1 MKISNQEINGE
12 NGAFIIAE
20 IGQAHDGSLG
30 MAHSF
35 IEAVAAAGANAI
47 KFQTHIAKAES
58 TLDEPFRVPLSGQD
72 ENRFQYW
79 KRMEFTEEQWQD
91 LANHAKKRNL
101 IFLSSPFSIEAVVL
115 LSKIGMPAWK
125 IGSGEVFNYPLID
138 QIIQKGD
145 PILLSSGMSNWDQIT
160 KSVEYIQNRGA
171 NLALFQCTSK
181 YPTSL
186 DEIGL
191 NILEEIKSRYNNV
204 PNGLSDHSG
213 TLWPSLAALSQEV
226 DFIEVHVTFDKGMY
240 GPDSSSSINFK
251 ELKLICEA
259 NKAFTKMRQ
268 NPIDKDLFSKEIT
281 GTKSLFTKSLSPKYD
296 LPIGTI
302 IEEEMISLKKPS
314 GGLTMEE
321 INKIKGKKLKKPLS
335 SNHIIK
341 HEDLKNIF

>member
-1 MKISNQEINGE
+1 MEINNYKINGK

-30 MAHSF
+30 LAHSF
-35 IEAVAAAGANAI
+35 IEAVSSAGANAI

-58 TLDEPFRVPLSGQD
+58 TFDEPFRVPLSGQD

-79 KRMEFTEEQWQD
+79 KRMEFTTDQWND
-91 LANHAKKRNL
+91 LANHAKEKNL
-101 IFLSSPFSIEAVVL
+101 VFLSSPFSIEAIEL

-125 IGSGEVFNYPLID
+125 VGSGEVFNFPLID
-138 QIIQKGD
+138 QIIKRGG
-145 PILLSSGMSNWDQIT
+145 PILLSSGMSSWDQIN
-160 KSVEYIQNRGA
+160 KSIEYIQNKGA

-191 NILEEIKSRYNNV
+191 NILEEIRSRYKIN
-204 PNGLSDHSG
+204 NGLSDHSG
-213 TLWPSLAALSQEV
+213 TIWPSLAALAQGV
-226 DFIEVHVTFDKGMY
+226 DFIEVHVTFDRGMY
-240 GPDSSSSINFK
+240 GPDSSSSINFE
-251 ELKLICEA
+251 ELKLICNA

-268 NPIDKDLFSKEIT
+268 NPIDKDLLSKNLTE
-281 GTKSLFTKSLSPKYD
+281 TKSLFTKSLSPKYD

-314 GGLTMEE
+314 GGLTIQEL
-321 INKIKGKKLKKPLS
+321 NKIKGKKLKRPLS
-335 SNHIIK
+335 SNHIIR